1 MHNNEYMC
9 LWMNLKEIQFHDFGI
24 WILTELAYLWSNEQ
38 ELFLKDKNKR
48 TQGLQRYNADEREEI
63 SSDAAGALYLHS
75 FSDTLIVWYIGLICS
90 GTLFV
95 SDSQSSYWIKGDIC
109 SVRGSVHFRTQRF
122 GLQLRGPGRIRT
134 RSAWSRPVSGSKCKA
149 DMHAFGVSNSPIQH
163 SCHST
168 YELNWTEIL
177 TNDCWLVDAS
187 SRLRYSHQQ
196 ATMCVR
202 SILLGHGVTVSS
214 LMCFRMN
221 EWMICLGMTWL
232 SRRLTAGLCHVQ
244 KKKQRIS
251 RVSTNLTPQ
260 LRISSFH
267 LSDFVSA
274 FNLVMN
280 TALKM

>member
-1 MHNNEYMC
+1 
-9 LWMNLKEIQFHDFGI
+9 
-24 WILTELAYLWSNEQ
+24 
-38 ELFLKDKNKR
+38 
-48 TQGLQRYNADEREEI
+48 
-63 SSDAAGALYLHS
+63 
-75 FSDTLIVWYIGLICS
+75 
-90 GTLFV
+90 LFV

-214 LMCFRMN
+214 LMCFWMN
-221 EWMICLGMTWL
+221 DLLGHDMT
-232 SRRLTAGLCHVQ
+232 
-244 KKKQRIS
+244 
-251 RVSTNLTPQ
+251 VSTLDGWTVSCSEKEAEDFA
-260 LRISSFH
+260 RINEFNTSSPNK
-267 LSDFVSA
+267 LIPFVR
-274 FNLVMN
+274 FC
-280 TALKM
+280 